1 MSIKRKRSDTGA
13 RSSIKE
19 FYSDLLIT
27 PTIEEE
33 ARLASICTSYAGR
46 NRHRMKRLLERL
58 RMWLIVK
65 LGGYTIQKVLNY
77 RQIKIC
83 VRRDTLLVRAEA
95 KVNFELLEKDRFR
108 VWEGIKREL
117 AYRLATE
124 LLRRDAVLF
133 TARQQEQ
140 QETERCVIVR
150 ADIEAVKGK
159 TLAWGMDAK
168 VGSL

>member
-1 MSIKRKRSDTGA
+1 MSIKRKSRDTGA

-19 FYSDLLIT
+19 YYSDLLIM

-46 NRHRMKRLLERL
+46 NRHRMKRLIERL

-77 RQIKIC
+77 RKIEIC
-83 VRRDTLLVRAEA
+83 GRRDTLPVRAEA
-95 KVNFELLEKDRFR
+95 KVYFELLEKDRFR
-108 VWEGIKREL
+108 VWEDIKREL
-117 AYRLATE
+117 AYRLAIE
-124 LLRRDAVLF
+124 LLRNDAVLF
-133 TARQQEQ
+133 TARK

-159 TLAWGMDAK
+159 TLAWGMDAT